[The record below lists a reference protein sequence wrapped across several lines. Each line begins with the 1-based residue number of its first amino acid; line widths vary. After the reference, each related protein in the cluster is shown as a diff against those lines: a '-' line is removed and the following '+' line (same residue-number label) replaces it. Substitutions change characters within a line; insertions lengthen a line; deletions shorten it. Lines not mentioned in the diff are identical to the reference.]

1 MRNLRFE
8 KVAIH
13 EPARRRWSVLA
24 GCIPVVLLLALPTDG
39 ALAETAVNDVDSGSP
54 RGLTGA
60 ESAALQASEY
70 VYIAST
76 RKSGELGTPAEI
88 WFWEYENAIWVG
100 TRPGS
105 WRARRIGWGRPEA
118 RIWIGK
124 RDGPSLWATGS
135 IVRDQPDVWQK
146 FCDAL
151 AKKYPES
158 WPRHEAGFK
167 TGYAD
172 GSRVLIRYDP
182 VAR

>member
-1 MRNLRFE
+1 MRNVRLE
-8 KVAIH
+8 KRVLH

-24 GCIPVVLLLALPTDG
+24 GCIPAVLLLALSTHG
-39 ALAETAVNDVDSGSP
+39 VLAETAGNDADSRSL
-54 RGLTGA
+54 RALTSA

-76 RKSGELGTPAEI
+76 RKSGDLGTPAEI
-88 WFWEYENAIWVG
+88 WFWEYEDAIWVG

-124 RDGPSLWATGS
+124 RDGPSLRATGS

-182 VAR
+182 VSR